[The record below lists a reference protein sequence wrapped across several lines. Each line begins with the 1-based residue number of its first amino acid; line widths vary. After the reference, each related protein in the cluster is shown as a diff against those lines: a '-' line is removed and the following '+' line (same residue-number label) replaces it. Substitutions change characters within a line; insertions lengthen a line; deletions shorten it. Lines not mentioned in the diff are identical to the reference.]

1 MKFLL
6 FHLQNTRISNVLDRL
21 AYVLENS
28 PEALRKGAV
37 IVVEEFRHRI
47 RYLPV
52 GEK

>member
-1 MKFLL
+1 MKFHL
-6 FHLQNTRISNVLDRL
+6 FRLQNTRIPNVLDRL

-28 PEALRKGAV
+28 PEALSKGAV

-47 RYLPV
+47 HYLPI